1 MHEASEMRLPRRM
14 RGALW
19 LAASLAGWLLLLV
32 LAAGASLQDPLQP
45 ERRLRHAGSE
55 FAVIAGAG
63 AGIEGDRLLNVAA
76 IGSGRM
82 GVQSLMFEPPIDAS
96 AFTLLRYRWR
106 AFPRTLELSFMFRR
120 TDAPGDVQTIT
131 LPPAGTFPAYFDL
144 SDVPAWDGRISEVGF
159 AEYPTAQLVP
169 VDVAIEPFALSEVE
183 LWTPS
188 WRGSLG
194 ALASDWLAYRPWA
207 LLSISALGPDAPW
220 PHKPSAVVVLAIG
233 LAGSALLARAAYG
246 RRTGGIG
253 VRLCLALAI
262 AWVLLD
268 LRWLR
273 DLGQRHAL
281 TQQIHG
287 GRSWDER
294 ASLVPDRQLAA
305 AAERVR
311 ALHANVA
318 GAPRV
323 LVAAD
328 TPYSTLR
335 IAYHLLPLNAASAS
349 GLATPRSG
357 DGFGAPTWLVA
368 YDASAWTY
376 DESHGVLAGPG
387 IALLAQP
394 LFEEGALRVYAVQ
407 GEAR

>member
-1 MHEASEMRLPRRM
+1 MHGASESRRPRLL

-19 LAASLAGWLLLLV
+19 IATSLVGWLLLLV
-32 LAAGASLQDPLQP
+32 LAAGSPLHGPLQP
-45 ERRLRHAGSE
+45 ERRLRHAGSD
-55 FAVIAGAG
+55 FTVIAGAG
-63 AGIEGDRLLNVAA
+63 AGIEGDRLLNIAA

-82 GVQSLMFEPPIDAS
+82 GVQSLKFEPPIDAS
-96 AFTLLRYRWR
+96 AFRLLRYRWQ

-120 TDAPGDVQTIT
+120 SDAPGDVQTIT
-131 LPPAGTFPAYFDL
+131 LPPAGRFPAYFDL
-144 SDVPAWDGRISEVGF
+144 SDVPAWDGSISEVGF

-169 VDVAIEPFALSEVE
+169 DDVAIEPFALSEVE

-194 ALASDWLAYRPWA
+194 ALATDWLAYRPWA

-233 LAGSALLARAAYG
+233 LAGSALLARACYG
-246 RRTGGIG
+246 RRGRGTGAM
-253 VRLCLALAI
+253 LCLALAI

-273 DLGQRHAL
+273 EFEQRHAL

-287 GRSWDER
+287 GRSWAER
-294 ASLVPDRQLAA
+294 AALVPDRELAA
-305 AAERVR
+305 AADRVR

-318 GAPRV
+318 AAPRV

-328 TPYSTLR
+328 NPYSTLR
-335 IAYHLLPLNAASAS
+335 LAYHLLPLNAASAS
-349 GLATPRSG
+349 GLSTARSG
-357 DGFGAPTWLVA
+357 DRFGAATWLVA

-376 DESHGVLAGPG
+376 DDSLGVLSGPG
-387 IALLAQP
+387 IALPAQS
-394 LFEEGALRVYAVQ
+394 LFEDGPLRVYAVE
-407 GEAR
+407 GGAR